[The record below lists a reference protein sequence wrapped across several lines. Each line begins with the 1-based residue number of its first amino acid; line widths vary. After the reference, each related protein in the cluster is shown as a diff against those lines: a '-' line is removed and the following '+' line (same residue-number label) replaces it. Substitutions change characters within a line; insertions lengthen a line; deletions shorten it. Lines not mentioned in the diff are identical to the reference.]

1 MIELE
6 QIPDTNIIIVTA
18 KDKITGDDYE
28 NILVPAIEST
38 LEKFDKLRFLY
49 VLAQDYD
56 GFKGGAMWDDTK
68 VGMKHLTDFEKIGV
82 VSDKKSIRRSIKAF
96 GFLMPGE
103 VKLFKNDEL
112 SDARAWIA
120 D

>member
-1 MIELE
+1 MIELK

-18 KDKITGDDYE
+18 KDKITADDYE
-28 NILVPAIEST
+28 NTLVPAIEST
-38 LEKFDKLRFLY
+38 LEAHDKLRFLY
-49 VLAQDYD
+49 VLGDDYN

-103 VKLFKNDEL
+103 VKLFKNDQLEE
-112 SDARAWIA
+112 AEAWIA
-120 D
+120 K